1 MLILPDAILVAKKKN
16 FLTFLS
22 LVQFTGSTPSTCWSK
37 ICMKIRERQNNTSDD
52 FSAEGATE
60 KISESGSD
68 MFGFSNPEVMKLI
81 QV

>member
-1 MLILPDAILVAKKKN
+1 MLILPDAILVAKKKL
-16 FLTFLS
+16 FTFLS

-37 ICMKIRERQNNTSDD
+37 ICMKIREGQNNTSDD
-52 FSAEGATE
+52 FSAEGAAE